1 MNQQQQHARTE
12 PMPPDPTANDPTV
25 APAPPRRRQVRV
37 IAGADVE
44 DMDLVGRPVADARAI
59 AQALFG
65 VHPNALAVVD
75 GRRVA
80 DEHVLAEG
88 QRLEFV
94 KFAGQKGA
102 TAAASTI
109 ELAGDS
115 AVWRQNGREMAR
127 TRVDALLDRV
137 ADVGR
142 APRAWR
148 LTPPHVRLMVERGG
162 GRVVGVVVEM
172 PPGPRLVKWIADGS
186 SDDYGPGASY
196 VTRELS
202 FPWVVL
208 VVVFGGGEL
217 TGFQQ
222 AFFRNAPLASVDDE
236 LFFTCLLNCANA
248 PGYGQQESWVCL
260 ANLRRNLERMAWPER
275 IRTVTEHVWH
285 AAFNRSSEIHE
296 GNSHFSTAGEIDSR
310 LSSSLAWEA
319 ATRENPYF
327 TLGLPWRPAPRRL
340 GATLAAM
347 LDQVAPWQPVA
358 RVEQLVTL
366 MQQTDAR

>member
-1 MNQQQQHARTE
+1 
-12 PMPPDPTANDPTV
+12 
-25 APAPPRRRQVRV
+25 
-37 IAGADVE
+37 
-44 DMDLVGRPVADARAI
+44 
-59 AQALFG
+59 

-80 DEHVLAEG
+80 EDHVLTEG

-102 TAAASTI
+102 GARASVI
-109 ELAGDS
+109 ELADDC
-115 AVWRQNGREMAR
+115 AVWRQNGREMGR

-142 APRAWR
+142 GPQAWR

-162 GRVVGVVVEM
+162 GRIAGVVVEM
-172 PPGPRLVKWIADGS
+172 PPGPRLVKWIAERS
-186 SDDYGPGASY
+186 TDDYGPDASY
-196 VTRELS
+196 ITRELS

-208 VVVFGGGEL
+208 VLVFGGDEL

-222 AFFRNAPLASVDDE
+222 AFFRNAPLGSVDDE

-248 PGYGQQESWVCL
+248 PGYGGQESWVCL
-260 ANLRRNLERMAWPER
+260 ANLTRKLERMTWPDR
-275 IRTVTEHVWH
+275 IRTVTEHFWH

-296 GNSHFSTAGEIDSR
+296 GNSHWGTAGEIDPR
-310 LSSSLAWEA
+310 LSSALAREA
-319 ATRENPYF
+319 ATREDPYF

-347 LDQVAPWQPVA
+347 LDHVAPWKPVE

-366 MQQTDAR
+366 MQQADAR